1 MLAVRFGADQAHSGK
16 PLKMRPSSDS
26 CAEPKI
32 FSSISILLA
41 AGLLAAAG
49 LASAAAQAAEP
60 AAGNPVAQ
68 SRCTTVALTSDSD
81 KLPLRLIE
89 PYLQQRADFQASKL
103 VLTDEQASADAIVTL
118 TPSGERDTHIV
129 VASRV
134 TGRHISALSLWT
146 DYPGMIASDVME
158 KVKMV
163 CVEPAPAL
171 SQQAGSGQHGAESV
185 AARAS
190 HERGFRHV
198 VGRVGFYAGQA
209 IGDAALV
216 AGYAALG
223 IGMAAGQ

>member
-1 MLAVRFGADQAHSGK
+1 MAH
-16 PLKMRPSSDS
+16 
-26 CAEPKI
+26 KI
-32 FSSISILLA
+32 FSSISILVA

-49 LASAAAQAAEP
+49 LASAAAQATGP
-60 AAGNPVAQ
+60 AAGDPFAQ
-68 SRCTTVALTSDSD
+68 RRCTTVALTSDSD

-134 TGRHISALSLWT
+134 TGQHVSALSLWT

-158 KVKMV
+158 KVKLV
-163 CVEPAPAL
+163 CAQPTAA
-171 SQQAGSGQHGAESV
+171 SQQPSTSRDGSESV
-185 AARAS
+185 VARES
-190 HERGFRHV
+190 HRGGFRHV
-198 VGRVGFYAGQA
+198 AGRVGFYAGQA
-209 IGDAALV
+209 IGQVALV

>member
-1 MLAVRFGADQAHSGK
+1 MAY
-16 PLKMRPSSDS
+16 
-26 CAEPKI
+26 KI
-32 FSSISILLA
+32 FSSISTLLA
-41 AGLLAAAG
+41 VGLLAVAG
-49 LASAAAQAAEP
+49 LASAAAQATGP
-60 AAGNPVAQ
+60 AAGDPFAQ
-68 SRCTTVALTSDSD
+68 RRCTTVALTSESD

-89 PYLQQRADFQASKL
+89 PYLQQRTDFQASKL

-158 KVKMV
+158 KVKMA
-163 CVEPAPAL
+163 CMEPTAAN
-171 SQQAGSGQHGAESV
+171 SQQLDSQHGTESV
-185 AARAS
+185 VAGAS
-190 HERGFRHV
+190 HGRSFRHV

-209 IGDAALV
+209 IGQAAFV